1 MAKSIHFLIPD
12 ITTSQNLASAA
23 LSYTT
28 DLTTPFKLEE
38 VILRASVAITETVTI
53 TRDSVNGANYDHVL
67 ASKVLSAEQNFVF
80 RPSGECNFQAGDKL
94 KVQCTNANVTGV
106 VYMIIKLSD
115 M

>member
-12 ITTSQNLASAA
+12 ITESQNLASGA

-28 DLTTPFKLEE
+28 TLTKAFKLEE
-38 VILRASVAITETVTI
+38 VILRASVAITETVTV
-53 TRDSVNGANYDHVL
+53 TRDSVNGANYDHTL
-67 ASKVLSAEQNFVF
+67 ARKVLSAEQEFLF

-94 KVQCTNANVTGV
+94 KVQCTNANMTGI
-106 VYMIIKLSD
+106 VYILIKTSE